1 MAPFRRTENRKTGVK
16 DCVRAYGKAFDQINK
31 DIEDNRR
38 CPYLQNELENPQGVK
53 GRPDHKVTREEYKQ
67 VCAEI
72 PLPKKM
78 EQDGVVEMALEEF
91 SDFVLSMNGE
101 MRDNDNKN
109 RQDTQDL
116 YGGVAL

>member
-1 MAPFRRTENRKTGVK
+1 
-16 DCVRAYGKAFDQINK
+16 
-31 DIEDNRR
+31 
-38 CPYLQNELENPQGVK
+38 
-53 GRPDHKVTREEYKQ
+53 
-67 VCAEI
+67 
-72 PLPKKM
+72 M

-101 MRDNDNKN
+101 MRDNDDKN